1 MAGLLQK
8 MQNCKM
14 QTQDSIINRIDPML
28 VWSSKTFNMKKIMSL
43 PLLLTLATVSF
54 CQQTGGQAKQSGFR
68 KIYFQAGTGFASSN
82 GVSVNLGVQAV
93 LKNNWVATISYQSI
107 EMDAKNTPADYE
119 PALNF
124 LFPDPM
130 PANDMKAFNFTVG
143 KYFETGRKTWFTTE
157 AGLSI
162 VSGQELKFA
171 KQPIETGFLYWSSN
185 YAVQKENK
193 STIGGVLKA
202 DFNWAFLPFAGLGAG
217 VYANFNSIQSP
228 VGFEIKLLLGKMNTK
243 RKH

>member
-1 MAGLLQK
+1 
-8 MQNCKM
+8 MQNRKRG
-14 QTQDSIINRIDPML
+14 TQDSIINKIDHRV

-54 CQQTGGQAKQSGFR
+54 CQQTGGQAKQSGFK
-68 KIYFQAGTGFASSN
+68 KIYFEAGTGLTSSN
-82 GVSVNLGVQAV
+82 GVSFNLGVQAI
-93 LKNNWVATISYQSI
+93 LKNNWVATISYQGI

-119 PALNF
+119 PAFDF
-124 LFPDPM
+124 LFTDPM
-130 PANDMKAFNFTVG
+130 PTNDMKVINFTMG
-143 KYFETGRKTWFTTE
+143 KYFATGRKTWFTTE

-162 VSGQELKFA
+162 VSGQELKFTS
-171 KQPIETGFLYWSSN
+171 QPIETGFLYWSSN
-185 YAVQKENK
+185 YSVQKENK
-193 STIGGVLKA
+193 TTIGGVLKA